1 MRTSRDTA
9 GFTLLEPL
17 LTFESAAVSQEMTEN
32 LLRDHPDLRG
42 LYVAGGGTNAVYVID
57 TATNA
62 VIETIR
68 EQMGRR
74 PWGIAITPDGKKVYT
89 ANGLSDSI
97 SVIDTECL
105 CVIDSIEAGR
115 GAHSAE
121 MGVIP
126 GGL

>member
-1 MRTSRDTA
+1 
-9 GFTLLEPL
+9 
-17 LTFESAAVSQEMTEN
+17 
-32 LLRDHPDLRG
+32 
-42 LYVAGGGTNAVYVID
+42 
-57 TATNA
+57 
-62 VIETIR
+62 
-68 EQMGRR
+68 MGRR